1 MVNPQKYVNNLNQD
15 DIENIY
21 KNLCKEYEQAR
32 DKNTKKN
39 LNQKILILILLS
51 RRFPV
56 QELVKIRYDFFKP
69 EPQNSILYKHLLEH
83 SLNAFCQLDGLLL
96 TDVNNNPLTVE
107 DVESIIGDIDTG
119 EANKKL
125 SVNTLNVTNS
135 ILNGNGKVVFSRKK
149 IKKYLGVKSD
159 AAEREEKSEKKSVSK
174 EDIDLT
180 DTLVDKISERVIS
193 HLDEIRSTDS
203 YAQELA
209 EVRQKQEILEDSL
222 AAKHNQLTNKI
233 NKIHQNVK
241 ASNNRY
247 NQFQTYFNE
256 LALVRD
262 FINTSIKK
270 QNSQLSQM
278 EDRFDEILEKV
289 EKIEVGIT
297 KNNPI
302 YIKEVEDMATN
313 INALQKVSDD
323 INFVELREF
332 VYNWFNRNMKITK
345 SPLDAVDMDEIRVR
359 LDKYIE
365 DRNVKIDRKLLY
377 ERLESYLSSW
387 YGQHD
392 TIEEFKNIRD
402 KTITGTE
409 FYSYLKFIN
418 LREERE
424 NRIKNSIMAWLKDN
438 TCEVEGSKTYTQDI
452 FEHIEPIFSQN
463 GWIITTQEEWKELHT
478 AGFSKA
484 VPNRTFSQIIGKAVQ
499 EVYHSISKDT
509 IQRDTPNGT
518 GNVTW
523 YPNIEILDKEVSD
536 SLESAIE
543 DELSNVIFESDN
555 IIYGWLKNNLT
566 FTSDAR
572 DKVSI
577 SVLHEKLLKHM
588 QIQEIRISQKSLE
601 TMFTNVLKHYL
612 EDYGVELKG
621 SEEISGF
628 ALNEEYGGRV
638 DKILT
643 DWMENHLTVTDNSED
658 RTYLEDLR
666 EKLLSALYHENI
678 SVVSDALYSQLP
690 GNLKHNVIT
699 QDQFEERMRY
709 VLKDNITAEK
719 IDDDVDGTYY
729 RSLKLIRYKT
739 LNEEH
744 VRMWINTNI
753 HELLKTNVASKKDIV
768 DNFRSYIGRHNIK
781 NNTQHT
787 ISELLDVAID
797 EYYSNINEVSF
808 KLLNDTQNEY
818 YVLINQ

>member
-21 KNLCKEYEQAR
+21 KNLCKEYEQTR

-119 EANKKL
+119 KLNKRL

-149 IKKYLGVKSD
+149 LKKYLGVKSD
-159 AAEREEKSEKKSVSK
+159 AAEREEKSEKKSFSK

-203 YAQELA
+203 YAQQLTQ
-209 EVRQKQEILEDSL
+209 VRQKQEILEDSL
-222 AAKHNQLTNKI
+222 AAKHNQLSNKI

-241 ASNNRY
+241 ASNSRY

-256 LALVRD
+256 VALIKD

-289 EKIEVGIT
+289 EKIEVGNT
-297 KNNPI
+297 DNNPI

-345 SPLDAVDMDEIRVR
+345 SPLDAVDIDEIRVR

-365 DRNVKIDRKLLY
+365 DRNVKIDRKLLS

-392 TIEEFKNIRD
+392 TIEPFKNIRD
-402 KTITGTE
+402 KTINGTE

-463 GWIITTQEEWKELHT
+463 GWIITTQEEWKELHA

-536 SLESAIE
+536 TLESAIE

-555 IIYGWLKNNLT
+555 IIYEWLKNNLT

-572 DKVSI
+572 DKVTI

-612 EDYGVELKG
+612 EEYGIELKDG
-621 SEEISGF
+621 EEISGF

-643 DWMENHLTVTDNSED
+643 DWIENHITVTDNGED

-678 SVVSDALYSQLP
+678 SVVSDSLYSQLP
-690 GNLKHNVIT
+690 GNLKYNVIT
-699 QDQFEERMRY
+699 QDQFEERMRS
-709 VLKDNITAEK
+709 VLKDNVTAEK

-753 HELLKTNVASKKDIV
+753 HELLKTNVASKRDIV
-768 DNFRSYIGRHNIK
+768 DNFKSYIESHNIK
-781 NNTQHT
+781 NNTRYS